1 MTIELD
7 ERYDGKTNANKYY
20 AKYQKAKNARV
31 HLEEQIALTKEEI
44 HYFDTLITLMDN
56 ASYYDALEMKEELE
70 NLGYLKKKKNK
81 QVHRPKKLHIET
93 YLTKDNI
100 SIYVGK
106 NNLQNDYLTFK
117 MASKNDMWFHVKDMP
132 GSHVVVHSE
141 DLDEYTIRLASQMAA
156 YFSKGKH
163 SSSVPVN
170 YTKIRTLKKPQGTKP
185 GKVILSHYST
195 IYIDPD
201 ESFLQEVNK
210 VDC

>member
-1 MTIELD
+1 
-7 ERYDGKTNANKYY
+7 
-20 AKYQKAKNARV
+20 
-31 HLEEQIALTKEEI
+31 
-44 HYFDTLITLMDN
+44 
-56 ASYYDALEMKEELE
+56 
-70 NLGYLKKKKNK
+70 
-81 QVHRPKKLHIET
+81 
-93 YLTKDNI
+93 
-100 SIYVGK
+100 
-106 NNLQNDYLTFK
+106 

-141 DLDEYTIRLASQMAA
+141 DLDEYTLRLASQMAA